1 MQAQAQAEQAPAK
14 MRRSVLSVL
23 IVTVLIATMAIF
35 FGAERYFERVETQS
49 ATNRM
54 ALYLRSLNETL
65 RQHQHLP
72 VVLARDPRY
81 SNALEPSAVQ
91 PQTNDRLRLL
101 AQEAKL
107 EAIYL
112 MDETGKVLAASNA
125 GEPHSFLGQNYGFR
139 PYFRAALNGARSD
152 YFAIGATSG
161 RPGYFVSEPISFA
174 DNTRKGVIA
183 IKLDV
188 SELQRS
194 WESDSETVVALN
206 EDNIVVL
213 ASNPDWLY
221 RPISDL
227 DPVLRKSILDS
238 RQFGAEPLKSLNWD
252 ALSDARVAVNGIT
265 YLLASGNSD
274 WRNWRV
280 LYLQP
285 ESSILRQTLIA
296 TALFGSLIALLVG
309 FATFLRSRRIEAAYT
324 ASERQ
329 RSELIETN
337 RRLEEAQSEL
347 ARSAKLAALGH
358 LAASVTHELG
368 QPISAFRNHLAA
380 AEIGNEITSPTTAN
394 NLNKLVDRMEAIT
407 RQFRYF
413 ARGREDKKGCVE
425 LGSVLEEA
433 ENLLKTEL
441 NEAPINFI
449 RANLSTPIKVE
460 AHQVQLEQA
469 FTNLLKNAIHAV
481 ETVQNAEI
489 RINIDRAVEAVSIS
503 ICDNGTGVS
512 GASLADL
519 QEPFFSSKPSGVGM
533 GLGLAITTEIIKDHG
548 GELTLNASDSGAEFI
563 VTLPLWKDG
572 VKS

>member
-1 MQAQAQAEQAPAK
+1 MQAQDEHVPGK
-14 MRRSVLSVL
+14 MRRSVLGVL
-23 IVTVLIATMAIF
+23 IVTVLMATLVIF
-35 FGAERYFERVETQS
+35 FGAQRYFVRVEAQS

-72 VVLARDPRY
+72 FVLARDPRY
-81 SNALEPSAVQ
+81 SRALEPNAATLQ
-91 PQTNDRLRLL
+91 ANERLHLL
-101 AQEAKL
+101 AREAKL

-112 MDETGKVLAASNA
+112 MDDTGKVLAASNA
-125 GEPHSFLGQNYGFR
+125 GEPHSFLNQNYGFR
-139 PYFRAALNGARSD
+139 PYFRGAMNGKRSD

-161 RPGYFVSEPISFA
+161 RPGYFVAEPIKFA
-174 DNTRKGVIA
+174 DSSRKGVIA

-206 EDNIVVL
+206 SDNIVVL
-213 ASNPDWLY
+213 ASNPEWLY
-221 RPISDL
+221 RPISNL
-227 DPVLRKSILDS
+227 EPKLRQSILDS
-238 RQFGAEPLKSLNWD
+238 RQFGAEPLKSLNWYPQ
-252 ALSDARVAVNGIT
+252 SESRVEVNGIT

-274 WRNWRV
+274 WRDWRV
-280 LYLQP
+280 IYLLP
-285 ESSILRQTLIA
+285 ESSILRQTFIA

-329 RSELIETN
+329 RSELVETN
-337 RRLEEAQSEL
+337 CRLEEAQSEL

-368 QPISAFRNHLAA
+368 QPISAFRNHLTA
-380 AEIGNEITSPTTAN
+380 AEIGNEITSPSTAK

-407 RQFRYF
+407 RQFQYF
-413 ARGREDKKGCVE
+413 ARGRMDKKGCVN
-425 LGSVLEEA
+425 LGIVLEEA
-433 ENLLKTEL
+433 ESLLRAEL
-441 NEAPINFI
+441 NEAEIEFE
-449 RANLSTPIKVE
+449 RAKLKLPIKVK

-481 ETVQNAEI
+481 DTVEGPKI
-489 RINIDRAVEAVSIS
+489 RVDVRHGTNEVDISIS
-503 ICDNGTGVS
+503 DNGS
-512 GASLADL
+512 GLGGATLAEL

-533 GLGLAITTEIIKDHG
+533 GLGLAITTEIIKEHG
-548 GELTLNASDSGAEFI
+548 GKLCLGATDEGTEFV
-563 VTLPLWKDG
+563 VTLPLWQDG
-572 VKS
+572 VSP